1 MNSQEPVFVISA
13 AKYFLEKHP
22 RYIVCPENS
31 KVLTAEILRLVDEGA
46 DPTAIPTYDAAF
58 ANCREQLTLKEYQ
71 PPKTPDELTMEE
83 IAALSPVDQERLPN
97 PVLRRFV
104 NWELQQRRPKPT
116 LPDYE
121 ATVRP
126 LFEDAGFAYSA
137 KNIAVLKQW
146 MDTAGLA
153 YSEENIAQ
161 AFDVCGADFD
171 PSEAA
176 IESMSGDEYKERI
189 VDPKFREWQ
198 AQQPKPEQ
206 SRIPLGVRTTRYL
219 HES

>member
-83 IAALSPVDQERLPN
+83 IAALSPVDQ
-97 PVLRRFV
+97 
-104 NWELQQRRPKPT
+104 
-116 LPDYE
+116 
-121 ATVRP
+121 
-126 LFEDAGFAYSA
+126 
-137 KNIAVLKQW
+137 
-146 MDTAGLA
+146 
-153 YSEENIAQ
+153 
-161 AFDVCGADFD
+161 
-171 PSEAA
+171 
-176 IESMSGDEYKERI
+176 
-189 VDPKFREWQ
+189 
-198 AQQPKPEQ
+198 
-206 SRIPLGVRTTRYL
+206 
-219 HES
+219 